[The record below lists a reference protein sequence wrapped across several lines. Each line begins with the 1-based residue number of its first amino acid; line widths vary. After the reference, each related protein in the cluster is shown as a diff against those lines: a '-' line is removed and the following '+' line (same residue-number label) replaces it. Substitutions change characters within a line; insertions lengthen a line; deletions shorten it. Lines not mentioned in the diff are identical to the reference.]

1 MPQASSLKVAL
12 ICSIFYT
19 QKEGKIEKEKRK
31 EKENNTKILEEGL
44 CFVCVSLVLALFGF
58 GFSLGL
64 VRFQGW
70 ELSCFLSLSLSLS
83 LLLNS
88 VHHHQPPRKSTNH
101 YYIIQNINPLSIPKF
116 HTKPI
121 FSSGSCQFFQQSTT
135 QTMGGAK
142 NWTARNQGRY
152 NYWS

>member
-19 QKEGKIEKEKRK
+19 QKEGKIEKEKGK

-64 VRFQGW
+64 VRFQG
-70 ELSCFLSLSLSLS
+70 
-83 LLLNS
+83 
-88 VHHHQPPRKSTNH
+88 
-101 YYIIQNINPLSIPKF
+101 
-116 HTKPI
+116 
-121 FSSGSCQFFQQSTT
+121 
-135 QTMGGAK
+135 
-142 NWTARNQGRY
+142 
-152 NYWS
+152 